1 MSEFV
6 TTSESRIVT
15 VHGIFN
21 SNGLSLSDQYW
32 MKPAESNLEWKDINF
47 FENSFSDDVGNIL
60 GQPKKENK
68 IDLMSP
74 CNTSYGWLKK
84 KWKIVN
90 GKRYLIKAGSNP
102 YMQEPLN
109 EVFGTKLHER
119 LGCKNYVP
127 YTISWEDGMPY
138 SNGYHCREN
147 LR

>member
-60 GQPKKENK
+60 GHV
-68 IDLMSP
+68 IHLM
-74 CNTSYGWLKK
+74 
-84 KWKIVN
+84 
-90 GKRYLIKAGSNP
+90 AG
-102 YMQEPLN
+102 
-109 EVFGTKLHER
+109 
-119 LGCKNYVP
+119 
-127 YTISWEDGMPY
+127 
-138 SNGYHCREN
+138 
-147 LR
+147 

>member
-1 MSEFV
+1 M
-6 TTSESRIVT
+6 T

-32 MKPAESNLEWKDINF
+32 MKSGQRATWNGRILIS
-47 FENSFSDDVGNIL
+47 FENSFSDDVGNILL

-74 CNTSYGWLKK
+74 CNTSDGWLKK